1 MPVLCRAT
9 LPIVSWL
16 PANLPRSSQTEAM
29 TAPLTALPAAP
40 VLPRVTA
47 DIWSDIACP
56 WCYIG
61 KRRFEAA
68 LKAFPQAAQ
77 VDVVWHSF
85 ELDPNAPQASTAS
98 TRDILAQKYG
108 RTPAQ
113 AQEMLDSMTA
123 TAAQEGLE
131 YHFETQQRA
140 NTFLAHQ
147 LLHLA
152 AEHGQQ
158 DTMKERLLRAFFTEG
173 AFLGNVDT
181 LAALAAEIGLDAGEV
196 KRELEAQTYAQ
207 AVRQDEAQAQAYGI
221 QGVPFFVLGNKY
233 GVSGAQPAEAL
244 LGALQQLWSEVAP
257 QGAALQLIGGVSG
270 GEDCEDGSCAL
281 PNNG

>member
-1 MPVLCRAT
+1 
-9 LPIVSWL
+9 
-16 PANLPRSSQTEAM
+16 M

-40 VLPRVTA
+40 ALPRVTA

-68 LKAFPQAAQ
+68 LRAFPQAAQ

-85 ELDPNAPQASTAS
+85 ELDPNAPQVSTTS

-123 TAAQEGLE
+123 TAAQEGLD

-152 AEHGQQ
+152 AEHGVQ
-158 DTMKERLLRAFFTEG
+158 DAMKERLLRAFFTEG
-173 AFLGNVDT
+173 AFLGDVDT
-181 LAALAAEIGLDAGEV
+181 LAALAAEVGLDAGEV
-196 KRELEAQTYAQ
+196 KTALEAQTYAQ
-207 AVRQDEAQAQAYGI
+207 SVRQDEAQAQAYGI
-221 QGVPFFVLGNKY
+221 QGVPFFVLGGQTSATRY
-233 GVSGAQPAEAL
+233 GVSGAQPADAL

-257 QGAALQLIGGVSG
+257 QGAALQLIGNVAA
-270 GEDCEDGSCAL
+270 GEDCEDGFCAV

>member
-1 MPVLCRAT
+1 
-9 LPIVSWL
+9 
-16 PANLPRSSQTEAM
+16 M
-29 TAPLTALPAAP
+29 TATSPAQTVAP
-40 VLPRVTA
+40 ALPRVTV

-68 LKAFPQAAQ
+68 LKQFPNAEQ

-85 ELDPNAPQASTAS
+85 ELDPGAPALSNES

-131 YHFETQQRA
+131 YHFETQKRA

-152 AEHGQQ
+152 AEHGVQ
-158 DTMKERLLRAFFTEG
+158 DAMKERLLRAFFTEG
-173 AFLGNVDT
+173 AFLGDIGTLAT
-181 LAALAAEIGLDAGEV
+181 LAAEVGLDAGEV
-196 KRELEAQTYAQ
+196 KAALEAQMYAQ

-257 QGAALQLIGGVSG
+257 QSAALQLIGTSAA
-270 GEDCEDGSCAL
+270 GEDCEDGSCAV
-281 PNNG
+281 PNNS

>member
-1 MPVLCRAT
+1 M
-9 LPIVSWL
+9 VSWL
-16 PANLPRSSQTEAM
+16 PAEDHQISQTEAM
-29 TAPLTALPAAP
+29 NAPLIALPGTS
-40 VLPRVTA
+40 VSPRVTV

-56 WCYIG
+56 WCYVG

-68 LKAFPQAAQ
+68 LRQFPQSGQ

-85 ELDPNAPQASTAS
+85 ELDRAAPQASATS

-152 AEHGQQ
+152 AEHGRQ
-158 DTMKERLLRAFFTEG
+158 DAVKERLLRAFFTEG
-173 AFLGNVDT
+173 AFLGDVDT
-181 LAALAAEIGLDAGEV
+181 LAALAAEVGLDAGEV
-196 KRELEAQTYAQ
+196 KRELEQQTYAQ

-221 QGVPFFVLGNKY
+221 SGVPFFVLGGKY
-233 GVSGAQPAEAL
+233 GVSGAQPAEVL
-244 LGALQQLWSEVAP
+244 LGALRQVWSDLAP
-257 QGAALQLIGGVSG
+257 QPALQRIGGVSG
-270 GEDCEDGSCAL
+270 AEDCEDGSCAV
-281 PNNG
+281 PKNG